1 MKDDP
6 ANTQARV
13 LDAASTIF
21 AARGFRGTTVADICR
36 QAEANIAAVNY
47 YFGSKKKLYR
57 EAWRHAHLSMLKA
70 FPPDGAVPAGA
81 PAELRLRGRIRGL
94 LQRAIAGDGREFR
107 IMNHEMT
114 NPTGL
119 LAEVV
124 QDSLEPLRQAMRGI
138 LGELLGD
145 RADERVIQWC
155 QLCVV
160 APCLQLVHRRHTHR
174 HAPKAAPTPAGPDPP
189 TPAEL
194 EEMVDHFTSFA
205 LAGIRDIRRRLE
217 SGPAGHVQP
226 ADPAAQAAPG
236 NSEANNET
244 IC

>member
-13 LDAASTIF
+13 LEAASTIF

-36 QAEANIAAVNY
+36 QAGANIAAVNY

-70 FPPDGAVPAGA
+70 FPPDGAVSAGA

-124 QDSLEPLRQAMRGI
+124 QDSLGPLRQAMRGI

-155 QLCVV
+155 EQSVV
-160 APCLQLVHRRHTHR
+160 APCLQLVHRRHM
-174 HAPKAAPTPAGPDPP
+174 PPPAAEAEPHEAFAQPTMDD
-189 TPAEL
+189 L
-194 EEMVDHFTSFA
+194 EKMVDHFTSFA
-205 LAGIRDIRRRLE
+205 LAGIRDIRRQLE
-217 SGPAGHVQP
+217 AGRPGQVV
-226 ADPAAQAAPG
+226 DPAAPEAFS

-244 IC
+244 IG